1 MKTLLV
7 LPVVY
12 QQSLFYEDRG
22 PQVDENG
29 PEREGRDMG
38 V

>member
-12 QQSLFYEDRG
+12 QQSLFYEDHG